1 MNSDSFNMLLLDG
14 GQWAI
19 INECRGSEDV
29 LIKREDFSFPKIVP
43 TRDVGNLL
51 PTVGRCL
58 VPIYGVQRERER
70 ESKRT

>member
-1 MNSDSFNMLLLDG
+1 MLLLDG

-19 INECRGSEDV
+19 INEGRGSEDV

-51 PTVGRCL
+51 CRRLAIASFQCTELREG
-58 VPIYGVQRERER
+58 ERE
-70 ESKRT
+70 